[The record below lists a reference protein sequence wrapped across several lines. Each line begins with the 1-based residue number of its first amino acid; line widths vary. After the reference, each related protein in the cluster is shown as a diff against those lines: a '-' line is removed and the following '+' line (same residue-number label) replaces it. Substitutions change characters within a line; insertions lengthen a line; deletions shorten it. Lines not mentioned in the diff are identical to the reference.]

1 MKASRLSLLVLASSL
16 SVALVLVAQGP
27 LNSGSE
33 TVARPRKGNATGSTS
48 GDTTGNTAAPAT
60 APADAPDQSKIPSQF
75 KKGKD
80 LPQGVATYS
89 TDAVTVT
96 VDVSVLDNRGHFIP
110 NLPAGNF
117 RVLEDNVPQKI
128 TQVSKGEAPL
138 TIALVI
144 EFSGKFQQVYS
155 SAWFQTLQAAYGFIE
170 TLRKEDNVA
179 IVAYDLR
186 SEILSDFS
194 TDRSEAQ
201 DALSRLRFPGFSEA
215 NLFDA
220 VVDTAQRMQ
229 DIEGRKAILL
239 ISSGVDTFSKL
250 NYGEARKAIQNAGVP
265 IYAIGLMQAYRDIMY
280 GAGAMS
286 DSQNMTFLQA
296 DNQLRTFTKESGGMA
311 FFPHFYGEFPG
322 IYRGIDEVLRS
333 QYVLTYTPSNTAR
346 DGKFRKI
353 KVDLVNPENNQ
364 PLRINDEKGKP
375 VKFEVLAKPG
385 YTAPKAVE

>member
-1 MKASRLSLLVLASSL
+1 MKASRISLLVLAGSL
-16 SVALVLVAQGP
+16 SAALVVVAQGP
-27 LNSGSE
+27 VTGGSE
-33 TVARPRKGNATGSTS
+33 TVARPKKGSTNGS
-48 GDTTGNTAAPAT
+48 SDGSTAAPAES
-60 APADAPDQSKIPSQF
+60 PQQSKIPSQF
-75 KKGKD
+75 KKGKE
-80 LPQGVATYS
+80 LPEGVATYS

-96 VDVSVLDNRGHFIP
+96 VDVSVLDNKGHFIP
-110 NLPAGNF
+110 NIPAGNF

-128 TQVSKGEAPL
+128 SQVSKGEAPL

-144 EFSGKFQQVYS
+144 EFSGHFQQVYS
-155 SAWFQTLQAAYGFIE
+155 EPWFQTLQAAYGFIE
-170 TLRKEDNVA
+170 TLKKEDNVA

-186 SEILSDFS
+186 PEILSDFS

-220 VVDTAQRMQ
+220 LTDTAQRMQ

-280 GAGAMS
+280 AYGAIS

-311 FFPHFYGEFPG
+311 FFPHFYGEFPQIYHG
-322 IYRGIDEVLRS
+322 ISDVLRS

-353 KVDLVNPENNQ
+353 KVELVNPENNQ
-364 PLRINDEKGKP
+364 PLQIKDEKGKP
-375 VKFEVLAKPG
+375 VKFEILAKPG
-385 YTAPKAVE
+385 YTAPKPVE

>member
-1 MKASRLSLLVLASSL
+1 LAGSL
-16 SVALVLVAQGP
+16 SAALVVVAQGP
-27 LNSGSE
+27 VTGGSE
-33 TVARPRKGNATGSTS
+33 TVARPKKGNTTSSTTDS
-48 GDTTGNTAAPAT
+48 TAAPAE
-60 APADAPDQSKIPSQF
+60 APGQSKIPSQF

-80 LPQGVATYS
+80 LPDSVATYS

-96 VDVSVLDNRGHFIP
+96 VDVSVLDNKGHFIP
-110 NLPAGNF
+110 NIPAGDF
-117 RVLEDNVPQKI
+117 RVLEDNVPQKV

-144 EFSGKFQQVYS
+144 EFSGLFQQVYS
-155 SAWFQTLQAAYGFIE
+155 EPWFQTLQAAYGFIE
-170 TLRKEDNVA
+170 TLKKEDNVA

-186 SEILSDFS
+186 PEILSDFS
-194 TDRSEAQ
+194 TDRSDAQ
-201 DALSRLRFPGFSEA
+201 DALSRMRFPGFSEA

-220 VVDTAQRMQ
+220 VTDTAQRMQ

-250 NYGEARKAIQNAGVP
+250 NYGETRKAIQNAGVP

-280 GAGAMS
+280 SYGAIS

-311 FFPHFYGEFPG
+311 FFPHFYGEFPQ
-322 IYRGIDEVLRS
+322 IYRGISEVLRS

-375 VKFEVLAKPG
+375 VKFEILAKPG
-385 YTAPKAVE
+385 YTAPKQVE

>member
-16 SVALVLVAQGP
+16 SAALVLVAQGP

-33 TVARPRKGNATGSTS
+33 TVARPRKGNST
-48 GDTTGNTAAPAT
+48 GDTTGNTT
-60 APADAPDQSKIPSQF
+60 APAATPKEAPDQSKIPSQF

-80 LPQGVATYS
+80 LPQGVATFS

-96 VDVSVLDNRGHFIP
+96 VDVSVLDNKGHFIP
-110 NLPAGNF
+110 NLPPADF
-117 RVLEDNVPQKI
+117 RVTEDNVPQKI
-128 TQVSKGEAPL
+128 TAISKGEAPM

-144 EFSGKFQQVYS
+144 EFSGRFQQAYS
-155 SAWFQTLQAAYGFIE
+155 EPWFQTLQAAYGFVE
-170 TLRKEDNVA
+170 TLKPEDYVA
-179 IVAYDLR
+179 VVAYDLR
-186 SEILSDFS
+186 PEILSDFT
-194 TDRSEAQ
+194 TDRSETQ
-201 DALSRLRFPGFSEA
+201 DGLRRLTFPGFSEA

-220 VVDTAQRMQ
+220 LTDTAQRMQ

-265 IYAIGLMQAYRDIMY
+265 IYAIGLMQAYRDILY
-280 GAGAMS
+280 GGGLIS
-286 DSQNMTFLQA
+286 DSANMTFLQA

-311 FFPHFYGEFPG
+311 YFPHFYGQFSE
-322 IYRGIDEVLRS
+322 IYRDISGVLRS

-353 KVDLVNPENNQ
+353 KVELVNPENNQ
-364 PLRINDEKGKP
+364 PLRINDEKNKP
-375 VKFEVLAKPG
+375 VKYEILAKPG
-385 YTAPKAVE
+385 YTAPKPVE

>member
-1 MKASRLSLLVLASSL
+1 MKASRISLLVLAGSL
-16 SVALVLVAQGP
+16 SAALVVVAQGP
-27 LNSGSE
+27 VSSGSE
-33 TVARPRKGNATGSTS
+33 TVARPKKGSATDSTAGS
-48 GDTTGNTAAPAT
+48 TAAPAET
-60 APADAPDQSKIPSQF
+60 PEQSKIPSRF

-80 LPQGVATYS
+80 LPEGVATYS

-96 VDVSVLDNRGHFIP
+96 VDVSVLDNKGHFIP
-110 NLPAGNF
+110 NIPAGNF
-117 RVLEDNVPQKI
+117 RVLEDNIPQKI

-155 SAWFQTLQAAYGFIE
+155 SAWFQTLQAAYGFIQ

-194 TDRSEAQ
+194 TDRSDAQ
-201 DALSRLRFPGFSEA
+201 DALSRLHFPGFSEA

-220 VVDTAQRMQ
+220 LTDTAQRMQ

-322 IYRGIDEVLRS
+322 IYRQIDEVLRS

-375 VKFEVLAKPG
+375 VKFEILAKPG

>member
-1 MKASRLSLLVLASSL
+1 MKASRISLLVLAGSL
-16 SVALVLVAQGP
+16 SAALVVVAQGP
-27 LNSGSE
+27 VSSGSE
-33 TVARPRKGNATGSTS
+33 TVARPKKGTATDSTA
-48 GDTTGNTAAPAT
+48 GPTAAPAET
-60 APADAPDQSKIPSQF
+60 PEQSKIPSQF

-80 LPQGVATYS
+80 LPEGVATYS

-96 VDVSVLDNRGHFIP
+96 VDVSVLDNKGHFIP
-110 NLPAGNF
+110 NIPAGNF

-155 SAWFQTLQAAYGFIE
+155 SAWFQTLQAAYGFIQ

>member
-1 MKASRLSLLVLASSL
+1 LASSL
-16 SVALVLVAQGP
+16 SAALLLVAQGP

-33 TVARPRKGNATGSTS
+33 TVARPRKGDTTGST
-48 GDTTGNTAAPAT
+48 TGPST
-60 APADAPDQSKIPSQF
+60 APAEAPAQSKIPSQF

-80 LPQGVATYS
+80 LPEGVATYS

-96 VDVSVLDNRGHFIP
+96 VDVSVIDNKGHFIP
-110 NLPAGNF
+110 NLPAADF
-117 RVLEDNVPQKI
+117 RVLEDNIPQKI

-144 EFSGKFQQVYS
+144 EFSGRFQQVYTS
-155 SAWFQTLQAAYGFIE
+155 GWAQTLTAARGFVE
-170 TLRKEDNVA
+170 TLKPEDYVA

-186 SEILSDFS
+186 PEILSDFS
-194 TDRSEAQ
+194 TDRSETW
-201 DALSRLRFPGFSEA
+201 DGLRRLTFPGFSEA

-220 VVDTAQRMQ
+220 LTDTAQRMQ

-250 NYGEARKAIQNAGVP
+250 NYGEARKIIQNAGVP
-265 IYAIGLMQAYRDIMY
+265 VYAIGLMQAYRDIMY
-280 GAGAMS
+280 GAGRMS

-311 FFPHFYGEFPG
+311 YFPQFYGQFPE
-322 IYRGIDEVLRS
+322 IYHDISGVLRS

-364 PLRINDEKGKP
+364 PLRINDEKNKP
-375 VKFEVLAKPG
+375 VKFEILAKPG